1 MNNTVSKF
9 ICVMC
14 SMVLMLALSA
24 SINSI
29 SVLAASNGIY
39 LADATPHYKHPTTGK
54 IEDSGGE
61 SSATLGQ
68 SMTESATYKKALVE
82 VTSSGTTYITVRLQL
97 MDNIQNPKFQVDGK
111 RNGSFS
117 SVSASL
123 MQEDYSN
130 NTADYRMK
138 VPDEKAVIRCNMY
151 VVPMGREVI
160 FYITVSDLKSGSGD
174 FITSISV
181 DQPKAAQ
188 SSKKV
193 TTKKAVQTTTASK
206 KVKSKKTV
214 TTKKAT
220 AAQNTVSTKNSVQS
234 QTSAQGQ
241 VKPKTSEASSANAK
255 KQASVTSVSTENSSS
270 ATQSS
275 QLSETESAAGL
286 QEFNASGVEVS
297 ESAQEEKDSDD
308 NGSSAIWWVV
318 GGIIVIAVAAVCVW
332 YFRFFRK
339 KK

>member
-1 MNNTVSKF
+1 MNNTVTKF

-24 SINSI
+24 SISSI

-39 LADATPHYKHPTTGK
+39 LASATPHYKHPTTGK

-82 VTSSGTTYITVRLQL
+82 VTSSGTTYVTVRLQL
-97 MDNIQNPKFQVDGK
+97 MDNIQNPKFQVDGN
-111 RNGSFS
+111 RSGSFS

-138 VPDEKAVIRCNMY
+138 VPNEKAVIRCNMY

-181 DQPKAAQ
+181 DQPKTIQ
-188 SSKKV
+188 SSKKT
-193 TTKKAVQTTTASK
+193 TTKKAVKTTTTAK
-206 KVKSKKTV
+206 KAKNKKTT
-214 TTKKAT
+214 TTKKT
-220 AAQNTVSTKNSVQS
+220 SVSQNTVSTQKSVQS

-241 VKPKTSEASSANAK
+241 IKSDKSVTSTNTEK
-255 KQASVTSVSTENSSS
+255 KEASVTSVSSLSGSSV
-270 ATQSS
+270 TQSS
-275 QLSETESAAGL
+275 QISESVSAAGL
-286 QEFNASGVEVS
+286 QEFDAEGVEVNQTS
-297 ESAQEEKDSDD
+297 QDSKDDD
-308 NGSSAIWWVV
+308 NSSSVIWWVV
-318 GGIIVIAVAAVCVW
+318 GGIIIVVIAGGCIW